1 VAAVGTFARMQH
13 VVIDPPAAV
22 LAERARLGLDV
33 FDEVWN
39 GEYHMV
45 PSPTNEHQRME
56 LMLAMAIHPVADDA
70 GLEVRCELNLLPA
83 DAVGFEDFRVP
94 DLVVFH
100 PSVGAEEGVR
110 GPASLVVEIR
120 SPGDESFEKL
130 PFFDRIGVGEVLI
143 IDRDTKAVR
152 RWARVAGDPLVE
164 VAPAA
169 DGQHRLACLPLAL
182 RTEDEILV
190 VDAAGTE
197 HRI

>member
-1 VAAVGTFARMQH
+1 MQH

-45 PSPTNEHQRME
+45 PSPTNEHQR
-56 LMLAMAIHPVADDA
+56 LGGRLYVAFCLVADDV
-70 GLEVRCELNLLPA
+70 GLEVRYEFNLLPA

-110 GPASLVVEIR
+110 GAASLVVEIR

-152 RWARVAGDPLVE
+152 RWARGRGGGGAAGGAGLVE
-164 VAPAA
+164 VAPSA
-169 DGQHRLACLPLAL
+169 DGLHRLACLPVTLC
-182 RTEDEILV
+182 TEGEVLV
-190 VDAAGTE
+190 ADAAGVE

>member
-1 VAAVGTFARMQH
+1 MQH

-45 PSPTNEHQRME
+45 PFPTNEHQRME
-56 LMLAMAIHPVADDA
+56 LLLARAIHPVARAA

-83 DAVGFEDFRVP
+83 DAVGIEDVRVP

-100 PSVGAEEGVR
+100 PAVGEEEGVR

-143 IDRDTKAVR
+143 IDRDTKVVR
-152 RWARVAGDPLVE
+152 RWARETGVGAGGERGPLVE
-164 VAPAA
+164 VVPGAGGA
-169 DGQHRLACLPLAL
+169 HRLTCLPLAL
-182 RTEDEILV
+182 RTEGEVLV
-190 VDAAGTE
+190 VDATGTE

>member
-1 VAAVGTFARMQH
+1 
-13 VVIDPPAAV
+13 
-22 LAERARLGLDV
+22 
-33 FDEVWN
+33 
-39 GEYHMV
+39 
-45 PSPTNEHQRME
+45 
-56 LMLAMAIHPVADDA
+56 
-70 GLEVRCELNLLPA
+70 
-83 DAVGFEDFRVP
+83 VP

-143 IDRDTKAVR
+143 IDRDTKDVR
-152 RWARVAGDPLVE
+152 RWAREAGGPLRE
-164 VAPAA
+164 VALGA
-169 DGQHRLACLPLAL
+169 DGQHHLTCLPLAL
-182 RTEDEILV
+182 RTEGEVLV

>member
-1 VAAVGTFARMQH
+1 MDTVLV
-13 VVIDPPAAV
+13 DPPADV
-22 LAERARLGLDV
+22 IAERARLGLDV
-33 FDEVWN
+33 FDEVWD

-45 PSPTNEHQRME
+45 PTPTNEHQRMGAR
-56 LMLAMAIHPVADDA
+56 LLIALYPVAGSV
-70 GLEVRCELNLLPA
+70 GLEVRYELNLLPS

-110 GPASLVVEIR
+110 GAAELVVEIR
-120 SPGDESFEKL
+120 SPGDESLAKL

-152 RWARVAGDPLVE
+152 RWARQVGGVLAE
-164 VAPAA
+164 MASSE
-169 DGQHRLACLPLAL
+169 DGEHRLICLPVAL
-182 RTEDEILV
+182 RTEGGVLV
-190 VDAAGTE
+190 VTADGTD

>member
-1 VAAVGTFARMQH
+1 MALVGTFRPMQH

-56 LMLAMAIHPVADDA
+56 LLLAMAVHPVAVAA
-70 GLEVRCELNLLPA
+70 GLEVRCEFNLLPA
-83 DAVGFEDFRVP
+83 DAVGFEDVRVP

-152 RWARVAGDPLVE
+152 RWAREGDGPLAE

-169 DGQHRLACLPLAL
+169 DGQHRLVCLPLAL
-182 RTEDEILV
+182 RTEGEVLV
-190 VDAAGTE
+190 VDAAGAE

>member
-1 VAAVGTFARMQH
+1 MQH

-39 GEYHMV
+39 GEYHLV
-45 PSPTNEHQRME
+45 PSPTNERQR
-56 LMLAMAIHPVADDA
+56 LGGRLLIVFHPVAEAA
-70 GLEVRCELNLLPA
+70 GLEVRYESNLLPA

-110 GPASLVVEIR
+110 GAASLVVEIR

-143 IDRDTKAVR
+143 IDRDAKVVR
-152 RWARVAGDPLVE
+152 RWARETSGPLMEATSDPHGV
-164 VAPAA
+164 
-169 DGQHRLACLPLAL
+169 HHLACLPLAL
-182 RTEDEILV
+182 RTDGGVLV
-190 VDAAGTE
+190 VDAAGNE

>member
-1 VAAVGTFARMQH
+1 MQH

-45 PSPTNEHQRME
+45 PTPTNEHQR
-56 LMLAMAIHPVADDA
+56 LGARLLIAAYPVAEAA
-70 GLEVRCELNLLPA
+70 GLEVRYEFNLLPA

-152 RWARVAGDPLVE
+152 RWARVAGGPLAE

-169 DGQHRLACLPLAL
+169 DGEHRLACLPLAL
-182 RTEDEILV
+182 RTEGEILV